1 MHISLSTCLLVKLYK
16 KGQNYHLFYILPSI
30 LALRASYRLSVG
42 CRPSLRRILARW
54 VFTLDSVLLSIIQIL
69 PNLQPLNINCAILRS
84 DGVRSGKVCSI
95 RSPVEASALI
105 YFVTLSMIYFCVLS
119 LNCERIRRVSSSLY
133 SFFANCMYRFSCSLF
148 SLSTCINSSSSC
160 FIDMP

>member
-1 MHISLSTCLLVKLYK
+1 MHISLSPCLLVKLYK

-54 VFTLDSVLLSIIQIL
+54 VFTLDSVLLRIIQIL
-69 PNLQPLNINCAILRS
+69 PNLHPLNINCAILRS

-95 RSPVEASALI
+95 RSPVEASASNCKQAQKKQSHIHKGVAFLF
-105 YFVTLSMIYFCVLS
+105 YYCSSRFVF
-119 LNCERIRRVSSSLY
+119 
-133 SFFANCMYRFSCSLF
+133 
-148 SLSTCINSSSSC
+148 
-160 FIDMP
+160 